1 MLKFKLRI
9 PGGDTAQMKQ
19 RTKIVCG
26 ILLAAIIGIGV
37 LAVWQW
43 NNISAAFS
51 FFRFSQAELEDK
63 LKENDQKIKDAV
75 DTVPDV
81 TIRDITQEEK
91 DALRDG
97 TLTQEEL
104 IDSLIKP
111 PEVAKPEQKPQ
122 PEPESPKPQEK
133 PEQPPEQKPE
143 EDPKPKP
150 QEPDYEKELA
160 ALIAEVY
167 VLREEFLI
175 KLDNLQ
181 NEAIAAYKA
190 IPSEERTTK
199 TVASLVS
206 GYMSRGLDMEKEC
219 DARIEAIVLKM
230 ETILQKSGGDLSI
243 AQTVYDTYVEEK
255 SLKKAWYMAELSK
268 RGMI

>member
-1 MLKFKLRI
+1 
-9 PGGDTAQMKQ
+9 MKR

-26 ILLAAIIGIGV
+26 ILLAAIIGISA
-37 LAVWQW
+37 LTVWQW
-43 NNISAAFS
+43 NNIRAAFS
-51 FFRFSQAELEDK
+51 FVRFSQEELEDK

-75 DTVPDV
+75 DAVPEV

-111 PEVAKPEQKPQ
+111 AEEVKSEQKPQ
-122 PEPESPKPQEK
+122 PEEPKPQEK
-133 PEQPPEQKPE
+133 PEQPPAQKPE
-143 EDPKPKP
+143 EPKL

-175 KLDNLQ
+175 KLDTLQ

-219 DARIEAIVLKM
+219 DARIETIVLKM
-230 ETILQKSGGDLSI
+230 ETVLQKSGGDLSI

>member
-1 MLKFKLRI
+1 
-9 PGGDTAQMKQ
+9 MKR

-37 LAVWQW
+37 LTVWQW
-43 NNISAAFS
+43 NNVSAALS
-51 FFRFSQAELEDK
+51 FLRFSQEELEDK

-81 TIRDITQEEK
+81 SIRDITQEEK
-91 DALRDG
+91 DALREG

-111 PEVAKPEQKPQ
+111 KEEAPPEPKPKPEP
-122 PEPESPKPQEK
+122 K
-133 PEQPPEQKPE
+133 PEQPPAQKPE
-143 EDPKPKP
+143 EKPKP
-150 QEPDYEKELA
+150 EPEPAKPDYEKELA

-181 NEAIAAYKA
+181 TEAIAAYKA
-190 IPSEERTTK
+190 IPVEERTTK
-199 TVASLVS
+199 NVASLVS

-219 DARIEAIVLKM
+219 DARIETIVLKM
-230 ETILQKSGGDLSI
+230 EELLQKSGGDLGI

>member
-1 MLKFKLRI
+1 MHE
-9 PGGDTAQMKQ
+9 GGDAAQMKR

-37 LAVWQW
+37 LTIWQW

-51 FFRFSQAELEDK
+51 FFRFSQEELEDK

-75 DTVPDV
+75 DAVPDV
-81 TIRDITQEEK
+81 SIRDITQEEK

-104 IDSLIKP
+104 IDSLTKP
-111 PEVAKPEQKPQ
+111 AEEAKPEPKPQ
-122 PEPESPKPQEK
+122 PEKPQPQEK

-150 QEPDYEKELA
+150 QEPKPDYEKELA

-175 KLDNLQ
+175 KLDDLQ

-219 DARIEAIVLKM
+219 DARIETIVLKM